1 MNDVMEQIKTL
12 SATLD
17 EETTRFHPTGRLLLL
32 GSYESVFL
40 KAVKRKADLLGID
53 CDLTQYPCPPYKAV
67 VVDRETVPSDIKLTT
82 EVDIDHSYSQGMSSV
97 SQATLAL
104 LLALDLVHAKDI
116 TIVGRGHAVQNLA
129 KYLTLGNATV
139 TVDIAST
146 DSGGR
151 LWYDFLERL
160 GYYVPYEK
168 RTKENDWYGK
178 DMVLDNEQAKQL
190 VDYAVKKEVY
200 NWDGVEWIVTKA
212 LAHGNKVVIN
222 ADW

>member
-12 SATLD
+12 SVTLD

-40 KAVKRKADLLGID
+40 KAVKRKAVR
-53 CDLTQYPCPPYKAV
+53 CPHCG
-67 VVDRETVPSDIKLTT
+67 
-82 EVDIDHSYSQGMSSV
+82 EVI
-97 SQATLAL
+97 
-104 LLALDLVHAKDI
+104 
-116 TIVGRGHAVQNLA
+116 N
-129 KYLTLGNATV
+129 

-168 RTKENDWYGK
+168 RTEKNDWYGK

-190 VDYAVKKEVY
+190 TDYAMQKEVY
-200 NWDGVEWIVTKA
+200 NWDGVERVVTEA